1 MLLASWIQGLPRII
15 KRVLFYV
22 GTVLLLAVAVY
33 GYQWF
38 KFRPTRIAAQKQ
50 VDEYI
55 SQHKALESFGDF
67 ELDASNLT
75 FAKLEERLQKPS
87 MRFGSAK
94 TSSRA
99 GWACGQQDCLIWA
112 WFKVPPG
119 EEIPANE
126 VPLALMV
133 SDNWGSLFGSNQHVS
148 ISGVYLRESDQ
159 QLRDFCKKRGFGV
172 EKGPNQI
179 TWDQDWNLIWT
190 SVEGKTSFLY
200 FLNEPRLRKAALE
213 EKSVIPGRTQN

>member
-1 MLLASWIQGLPRII
+1 MAG
-15 KRVLFYV
+15 
-22 GTVLLLAVAVY
+22 AVY
-33 GYQWF
+33 GYTWL

-50 VDEYI
+50 MDEYI
-55 SQHKALESFGDF
+55 AQHKALESLGDL

-87 MRFGSAK
+87 MRLGSAR

-99 GWACGQQDCLIWA
+99 GWACGRQDCLLWV

-133 SDNWGSLFGSNQHVS
+133 SDGWGSLFGSNQHVS
-148 ISGVYLRESDQ
+148 ISGAYLRESDQ
-159 QLRDFCKKRGFGV
+159 QLQEFCKKRGFGV
-172 EKGPNQI
+172 ETGPNQI
-179 TWDQDWNLIWT
+179 TWDQDWKVVWT
-190 SVEGKTSFLY
+190 SVEGKTSSLY
-200 FLNEPRLRKAALE
+200 FLNQPRLREAALE
-213 EKSVIPGRTQN
+213 EKSIAPKRSQN